1 MSRLVTYVANDNVLT
16 LEGLQNA
23 VTDAYINDATVTV
36 TLYEADHSTEVTGE
50 TWPLTMDYVSGSDG
64 NYRATLADTLSL
76 SANDRYYAD
85 VSADGGTGLKGFW
98 TTQLV
103 AIRRIETQ

>member
-1 MSRLVTYVANDNVLT
+1 MSRLVAYVANDNVLK

-23 VTDAYINDATVTV
+23 IAATYINDATVSV
-36 TLYEADHSTEVTGE
+36 TLYEADHATEVTGE
-50 TWPLTMDYVSGSDG
+50 TWPLSMSYVSGSDG
-64 NYRATLADTLSL
+64 DYRATLADTLSL
-76 SANDRYYAD
+76 SPNDRYYAD
-85 VSADGGTGLKGFW
+85 VSADGGAGLKGFW